1 MSGRGGRR
9 AIRATGFG
17 GRAALRVTVLGG
29 ALLGAAL
36 PAFLCFAAA
45 PTLAQG
51 AGNRTLYAGTLE
63 ELSGL
68 SIEEL
73 SNIQVTSISK
83 RPEPL
88 AEAPAAVFVIT
99 AEDIRRSGATSVVEA
114 LRLAPNLEVAQL
126 NAYNYSV
133 SARGFNSPES
143 ANKLLVLVDGRSVY
157 SPLAANVFWESVD
170 VSLTDVERIEVVSG
184 PGGTLWGANAVN
196 GVINIITRHTADTQG
211 ALVDI
216 TGGNVDRTIT
226 ARYGGKIGEATTYR
240 VYAGGFDRSDTG
252 TVGFRDL
259 ATDAFRGGKGGFRVD
274 TADGDGGWTFQGDL
288 YRNRTDFL
296 NQSLY
301 GGNLLGRWTRRLGE
315 GSSLQLQAYY
325 DRKTRDYAVA
335 TDVLTTYDLQA
346 QHNLAVGKSHQMVW
360 GAEYR
365 LWQSQFRSLSPFGFL
380 DPNASLS
387 VGNLFAQ
394 DEIALLPGLKLTLGL
409 KVESNSY
416 TGVDYLPNGRLAWH
430 LHTDHLLWA
439 AVSRAVRTPS
449 RIDRELQG
457 FGILAE
463 APSFRAETLTAYE
476 VGYRGRPA
484 DNFTLSLSGFH
495 NVYDDIRTTSP
506 TAGGLP
512 LRLSN
517 GLKGETWGVEG
528 WGTYGLTDWWRLRGG
543 FNWLHK
549 SFRLKPGIADLSNGQ
564 ALGQDPAYQAQLR
577 SEMNLGSAVEFDLA
591 VRRVGRVAA
600 AAVPSY
606 TAVDAHVGW
615 RATPNLELSLHGLN
629 LFDTRHL
636 EVNDPSTS
644 PPRFI
649 GRSVFARIRAGF

>member
-1 MSGRGGRR
+1 MARTAG
-9 AIRATGFG
+9 
-17 GRAALRVTVLGG
+17 VLLG
-29 ALLGAAL
+29 ALLLAGTSIQPAGAST
-36 PAFLCFAAA
+36 PGGS
-45 PTLAQG
+45 TD
-51 AGNRTLYAGTLE
+51 YAGTLE
-63 ELSGL
+63 DLSNL

-73 SNIQVTSISK
+73 SNLQVTSISK

-88 AEAPAAVFVIT
+88 AEAPAAAFVIT

-126 NAYNYSV
+126 NAYNFSV
-133 SARGFNSPES
+133 TARGFNSPES

-170 VSLTDVERIEVVSG
+170 VSLVDVERIEVVSG

-196 GVINIITRHTADTQG
+196 GVVNIITRHTADTQG
-211 ALVDI
+211 TLVDI
-216 TGGNVDRTIT
+216 AGGNVDRTIT
-226 ARYGGKIGEATTYR
+226 VRHGGKIGEATTYR

-252 TVGFRDL
+252 AVSARDL
-259 ATDAFRGGKGGFRVD
+259 TTDAFRGGKGGFRLD
-274 TADGDGGWTFQGDL
+274 TAEGDESWTVQGDL
-288 YRNRTDFL
+288 YRNRTEFL

-301 GGNLLGRWTRRLGE
+301 GGNLLGRWTRRLDE
-315 GSSLQLQAYY
+315 GSALQLQAYY
-325 DRKTRDYAVA
+325 DRKTRDYVVA
-335 TDVLTTYDLQA
+335 TDVLTTYDVQL
-346 QHNLAVGKSHQMVW
+346 QHNLAVGRRHQVVW
-360 GAEYR
+360 GGEYR
-365 LWQSQFRSLSPFGFL
+365 LWQSRFRSFSPFGFA
-380 DPNASLS
+380 DPDATLS
-387 VGNLFAQ
+387 VGNLFVQ
-394 DEIALLPGLKLTLGL
+394 DEVALLPSLKLTLGL

-416 TGVDYLPNGRLAWH
+416 TGVDYLPNARLAWQ
-430 LHTDHLLWA
+430 LHSDHMLWA

-449 RIDRELQG
+449 RIDRELQAP
-457 FGILAE
+457 GILAE

-476 VGYRGRPA
+476 IGYRGQPA
-484 DNFTLSLSGFH
+484 DNLSLSLSGFH

-512 LRLSN
+512 LRLYN
-517 GLKGETWGVEG
+517 GLEGRSWGVEG
-528 WGTYGLTDWWRLRGG
+528 WGTYGLTGWWRLRGG

-549 SFRLKPGIADLSNGQ
+549 SFRLKPGVTDLANGQ

-577 SEMNLGSAVEFDLA
+577 SEMNLGSGVEFDLA

-629 LFDTRHL
+629 LLDSRHL

-644 PPRFI
+644 PPRQI